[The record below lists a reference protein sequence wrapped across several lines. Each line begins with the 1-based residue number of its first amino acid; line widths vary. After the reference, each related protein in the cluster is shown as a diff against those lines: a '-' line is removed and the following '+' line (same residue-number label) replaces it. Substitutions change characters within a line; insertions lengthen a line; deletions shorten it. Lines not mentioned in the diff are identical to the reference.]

1 MIVPVT
7 AVFAAILGLL
17 LLVLSLQVVRF
28 RFKYRLGMGSND
40 DPAFEAAIRAHGN
53 FVEYAPLA
61 LIMLGLA
68 ELNGVASGLIYWTG
82 MALVLGRMLRQEL
95 SESTR
100 TRLGYLSAKPA
111 FDALRRR
118 TDYREYGAAPLLGID
133 GGCFIGHGRSN
144 AKAMHSSLRR
154 AAEFVTA
161 DLAVKI
167 RDKVAELHS
176 EEDRLL
182 GPVEAVR

>member
-82 MALVLGRMLRQEL
+82 MALVLGRILH
-95 SESTR
+95 
-100 TRLGYLSAKPA
+100 A
-111 FDALRRR
+111 FGMINGEGRPHKAR
-118 TDYREYGAAPLLGID
+118 ALGILLTWLS
-133 GGCFIGHGRSN
+133 I
-144 AKAMHSSLRR
+144 L
-154 AAEFVTA
+154 VTA
-161 DLAVKI
+161 V
-167 RDKVAELHS
+167 
-176 EEDRLL
+176 LL
-182 GPVEAVR
+182 FWNVYQVNG